1 MKSTP
6 NKFSEFQYSQY
17 DAVYEKINHVSTGPR
32 YRDKTLIN
40 QGSQKEI
47 YKVYDTECSREIAM
61 AVLINDS
68 EEEKAQFVRE
78 AKITAFL
85 QHPNI
90 MPVYETGSGE
100 DGKLY
105 FTTQLGKGES
115 LQDIFEDVFKSC
127 PEKTIKR
134 IQYHLGNSDRIHG
147 RETFLKKI
155 TKPEAIEFLRKNHI
169 NIPLKTKYS
178 FGLIDKDKK
187 IVAVA
192 CFGQVIRMR
201 NRAKSSELIRFCNIS
216 GSRVVGGL
224 TKLINK
230 FQKLHQLDEL
240 MTYCDLEWSNGLNFE
255 KLGFTKIETSTPTEF
270 VVNLNSWERIH
281 LARFDASNIQNKNK
295 HQIISNLGSIKFIKC
310 FNEK

>member
-1 MKSTP
+1 MDFIDKISSNITTELSVLSVTP
-6 NKFSEFQYSQY
+6 FSYFISIKKLNIHFVKIEKYNSISYKKKFEHLRKKHGHF
-17 DAVYEKINHVSTGPR
+17 
-32 YRDKTLIN
+32 
-40 QGSQKEI
+40 
-47 YKVYDTECSREIAM
+47 
-61 AVLINDS
+61 
-68 EEEKAQFVRE
+68 
-78 AKITAFL
+78 IT
-85 QHPNI
+85 
-90 MPVYETGSGE
+90 
-100 DGKLY
+100 
-105 FTTQLGKGES
+105 
-115 LQDIFEDVFKSC
+115 IFEDVFKRC
-127 PEKTIKR
+127 PEKTITR
-134 IQYHLGNSDRIHG
+134 IQYHLGNSIRIHG
-147 RETFLKKI
+147 RETFIKKI
-155 TKPEAIEFLRKNHI
+155 TKIESIEFLRKNHS

-295 HQIISNLGSIKFIKC
+295 HQIISN
-310 FNEK
+310 